1 MIFAVMKIQTQKINS
16 KLLKSKQVS
25 LDIKRIDLIDP
36 FVSGNKWFKLKYN
49 LIDAKKRKY
58 RTILTFGG
66 AYSNHIAATAYA
78 AKKHGF
84 RSIGYIRGEK
94 HNKLNPTLNFA
105 VENGMLLHYLSRSD
119 YKYINE
125 SSFID
130 KLKEING
137 NFYLIPEGGTNNLAL
152 MGTEE
157 IINHNDNHNFIC
169 TPVGTG
175 GTISGIINK
184 SLKNQRVI
192 GFTSIKGNGDLINNI
207 SNCTNKNNFALINDY
222 VTGGYAKINRS
233 LVDFINHFYLEYR
246 IPLDAIYTGK
256 MMFGLFDLISKD
268 YFAKGSSILAI
279 HTGGIQGNKGMS
291 MRYKI
296 NLPIY

>member
-1 MIFAVMKIQTQKINS
+1 MIFAVMKIQTQKINNN
-16 KLLKSKQVS
+16 LLNCKKIS

-49 LIDAKKRKY
+49 LIEAKKKKH

-66 AYSNHIAATAYA
+66 AFSNHIAATAYA
-78 AKKHGF
+78 ARKYGF
-84 RSIGYIRGEK
+84 KSIGYIRGEK

-105 VENGMLLHYLSRSD
+105 VENGMLLCYLSRSD

-130 KLKEING
+130 KLKEQNG

-169 TPVGTG
+169 SPVGTG

-184 SLKNQRVI
+184 SKKNQNII
-192 GFTSIKGNGDLINNI
+192 GFSSIKGNGNLFSNI
-207 SNCTNKNNFALINDY
+207 SECTNKNNFLLINDY
-222 VTGGYAKINRS
+222 VFGGYAKVNKS
-233 LVDFINHFYLEYR
+233 LVDFINNFNLEYK

-268 YFAKGSSILAI
+268 YFPKGSSILAI

-291 MRYKI
+291 KRYKI
-296 NLPIY
+296 SLPMY

>member
-1 MIFAVMKIQTQKINS
+1 MKIYTQEILLP
-16 KLLKSKQVS
+16 LLKSKNIR
-25 LDIKRIDLIDP
+25 LFIKRIDQNHSIA
-36 FVSGNKWFKLKYN
+36 SGNKLYKLKYN
-49 LIDAKKRKY
+49 FIEAKNQNTKI
-58 RTILTFGG
+58 ILTFGG

-78 AKKHGF
+78 ARKHGF

-130 KLKEING
+130 KLKEKNG

-157 IINHNDNHNFIC
+157 IISHNDNHNFIC

-233 LVDFINHFYLEYR
+233 LVDFINNFYLEYR